1 MSKAPHKPSPKEVV
15 LLGLISEEPIHAW
28 GIEAKMRER
37 HMDEWTE
44 MGFSSIYRVLA
55 GLEKKGLIETWLEHE
70 GQGATRKVH
79 RVTAAGLEA
88 LVQGVLTYLQ
98 DVLPLKNPLWV
109 GLTYMLEAER
119 EEVVARLAQRL
130 EAYRLIQE
138 HLRSSCDR
146 HEVEACRGTDD
157 GSPAPWL
164 LPVQLL
170 FDNIGSHVDAE
181 IAFLERSLA
190 RLDSDEARATFE
202 ARRHTASETAEAV
215 GDARQGGAL

>member
-1 MSKAPHKPSPKEVV
+1 VSKGQAKPSPKEVV

-55 GLEKKGLIETWLEHE
+55 GLEKKGFIETRLEHE

-79 RVTAAGLEA
+79 RVTAAGLEV
-88 LVQGVLTYLQ
+88 LVEGVLTYLQ

-109 GLTYMLEAER
+109 GLTYMLKAER
-119 EEVVARLAQRL
+119 EEVLDRLGRRL
-130 EAYRLIQE
+130 EAYRGFQE
-138 HLRSSCDR
+138 HLRSSCER
-146 HEVEACRGTDD
+146 HEVEARKGTDD
-157 GSPAPWL
+157 GSPEPWL

-190 RLDSDEARATFE
+190 RLDSDEARTTFAAQRTTPPAT
-202 ARRHTASETAEAV
+202 AGADV
-215 GDARQGGAL
+215 DARQGGA